1 MREEHQDQ
9 HVASEVLL
17 PEPPLAG
24 NNTIDSNEIESQ

>member
-17 PEPPLAG
+17 PKAHLAG
-24 NNTIDSNEIESQ
+24 NRLVGFY